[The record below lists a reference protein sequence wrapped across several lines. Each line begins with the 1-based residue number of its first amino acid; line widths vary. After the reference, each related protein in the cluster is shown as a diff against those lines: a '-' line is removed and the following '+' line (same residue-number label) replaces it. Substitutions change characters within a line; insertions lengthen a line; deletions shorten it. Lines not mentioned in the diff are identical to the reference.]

1 MSNKLIL
8 LFFPLVQGIN
18 LHTIKDFLE
27 KEQHQYC
34 GTVNYILLRI
44 RLRIVLYCTVESKSN
59 TEYQMPATGGGG
71 TGGEGEAE
79 PEGEPGSEI
88 EKCF

>member
-1 MSNKLIL
+1 MSKKLIL

-34 GTVNYILLRI
+34 GTVNYISSRNTI
-44 RLRIVLYCTVESKSN
+44 THCIVKSKSN